1 MARISV
7 DLVAPSPLEEGPRAF
22 PLPYFVVA
30 MQRPVDK
37 YLFDHPEIW
46 EQNNQPRFDREP
58 AFLAEVFR
66 RYGSVERVLDVGC
79 GTGGHLDRLS
89 RLGLTG
95 TGVDLNERMLDYA
108 RNAHPHLRFHV
119 ADMRALPFDDEFD
132 AVVCLC
138 TTFSYN
144 TTNEDVVTALGCF
157 HRALR
162 PGGLVVIDVFNPIR
176 FIQTRGYLEE
186 IEQVWESFDLRC
198 VTAHDVDEARQV
210 QIATQSVFRIDDRQ
224 LVQSDVTEFRLFF
237 PQELRYFLET
247 NAFRFLCFYGDFD
260 VESTSLDGTRLIAVA
275 QKS

>member
-1 MARISV
+1 M
-7 DLVAPSPLEEGPRAF
+7 L
-22 PLPYFVVA
+22 VA

-37 YLFDHPEIW
+37 YLFDRPEIW
-46 EQNNQPRFDREP
+46 EQNNQSRFDREP
-58 AFLAEVFR
+58 PFLDDVFR
-66 RYGSVERVLDVGC
+66 RYGSVESVLDVGC

-108 RNAHPHLRFHV
+108 RTAPPHLGFHA
-119 ADMRALPFDDEFD
+119 ADMRALPS
-132 AVVCLC
+132 
-138 TTFSYN
+138 TTSSTRWCASARRSPT

-162 PGGLVVIDVFNPIR
+162 SGGLVVIDVFNPIR
-176 FIQTRGYLEE
+176 FIQTRGYREE
-186 IEQVWESFDLRC
+186 IEQVWNAFNVRY
-198 VTAHDVDEARQV
+198 VTAHDLDEARQV

-247 NAFRFLCFYGDFD
+247 NAFRFLRFYGDFD
-260 VESTSLDGTRLIAVA
+260 VESTLLDGTRLIAVA
-275 QKS
+275 QKP

>member
-79 GTGGHLDRLS
+79 GTGGHLGRLS

-119 ADMRALPFDDEFD
+119 ADMRALRRSRRPPGLL
-132 AVVCLC
+132 ARKSKKGRRR
-138 TTFSYN
+138 TTRQFSF
-144 TTNEDVVTALGCF
+144 G
-157 HRALR
+157 
-162 PGGLVVIDVFNPIR
+162 
-176 FIQTRGYLEE
+176 
-186 IEQVWESFDLRC
+186 
-198 VTAHDVDEARQV
+198 RQ
-210 QIATQSVFRIDDRQ
+210 
-224 LVQSDVTEFRLFF
+224 
-237 PQELRYFLET
+237 
-247 NAFRFLCFYGDFD
+247 
-260 VESTSLDGTRLIAVA
+260 
-275 QKS
+275 

>member
-1 MARISV
+1 
-7 DLVAPSPLEEGPRAF
+7 
-22 PLPYFVVA
+22 
-30 MQRPVDK
+30 MQRPVEK

-46 EQNNQPRFDREP
+46 EQNNQSRFDREP
-58 AFLAEVFR
+58 PFLAEVFR
-66 RYGSVERVLDVGC
+66 RYGFVERVLDVGC

-89 RLGLTG
+89 QLGFTG
-95 TGVDLNERMLDYA
+95 AGVDLNERMLDYA
-108 RNAHPHLRFHV
+108 RTARPHVPFYA

-138 TTFSYN
+138 TTFAYN
-144 TTNEDVVTALGCF
+144 TTNEDVVAALGCF

-162 PGGLVVIDVFNPIR
+162 SGGLVIIDVFNPIR

-186 IEQVWESFDLRC
+186 IEQVWDSFNLRY
-198 VTAHDVDEARQV
+198 VTAHDIDEVRQI

-247 NAFRFLCFYGDFD
+247 NAFRFLRFYGGFD
-260 VESTSLDGTRLIAVA
+260 VEGTSLDGTRLIALA
-275 QKS
+275 QKP

>member
-1 MARISV
+1 M
-7 DLVAPSPLEEGPRAF
+7 PG
-22 PLPYFVVA
+22 
-30 MQRPVDK
+30 PVDK

-58 AFLAEVFR
+58 PFLAEVFR

-95 TGVDLNERMLDYA
+95 TGVDLNERMLDFA
-108 RNAHPHLRFHV
+108 RAARPHLQFHA
-119 ADMRALPFDDEFD
+119 ADMRALAFEGEFD

-162 PGGLVVIDVFNPIR
+162 SGGLVIIDVFNPIR

-186 IEQVWESFDLRC
+186 IEQAWESFNLRY
-198 VTAHDVDEARQV
+198 VTAHDIDEARQV
-210 QIATQSVFRIDDRQ
+210 QIATQSVLTLDDRR
-224 LVQSDVTEFRLFF
+224 LVQRDVTEFRLFF

-247 NAFRFLCFYGDFD
+247 NAFRFLSFYGAFD
-260 VESTSLDGTRLIAVA
+260 LESTSLDGTRLIVVA
-275 QKS
+275 QKP